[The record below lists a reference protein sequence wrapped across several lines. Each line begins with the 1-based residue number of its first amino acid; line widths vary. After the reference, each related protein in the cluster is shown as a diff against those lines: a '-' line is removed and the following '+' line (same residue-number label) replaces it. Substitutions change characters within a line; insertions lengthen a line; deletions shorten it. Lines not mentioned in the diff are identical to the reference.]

1 MLMLQATRP
10 VRQRQVPALLNRGN
24 PICQGLVA
32 AFAGNN
38 GLNLVNGD
46 QLTRRGAGASE
57 GYSTTAA
64 APFGDGMGL
73 GSTSTTAYGWYAAGT
88 ASSSKSALLYDISA
102 PPLTIGVY
110 CRAFSTSGN
119 NNFLWGRPN
128 GGGTPAWAI
137 WPHVGSS
144 NGFDFQVNM
153 SGGTIIKDASTTSPT
168 QNYSVAQ
175 YRFASLSIDPTN
187 TVARVDNVFEQS
199 IATPSGTFTYEYDTS
214 TSRNLLYGS
223 PTNGINGP
231 SEVGMAALWNRR
243 LSKNEHLSL
252 AQNPWQL
259 FAPAPARMWFA
270 ALISAQLLLPTAD
283 VAAGAWISSLGGS
296 LFTPIG
302 ETTPNDAD
310 YDYTTSPSVAKVTL
324 ATGTDPLSSTGHV
337 IHVRAYSVSASQC
350 KFSLY
355 LADGTTLIA
364 EWTDTLTT
372 GVAQY
377 DHTLTAG
384 QADAITNYAGL
395 QVWLTAL

>member
-46 QLTRRGAGASE
+46 QLTRRGSNAGE

-73 GSTSTTAYGWYAAGT
+73 GSTSNTAYGWYAAGT

-110 CRAFSTSGN
+110 CRAFASTGN
-119 NNFLWGRPN
+119 TNLLFGRPN
-128 GGGTPAWAI
+128 GSGTAAWAI
-137 WPHVGSS
+137 WPHVGSA

-153 SGGTIIKDASTTSPT
+153 SGGTIIKDAAGTSPT
-168 QNYSVAQ
+168 QNYPVTQ

-187 TVARVDNVFEQS
+187 TLARVDNIFEQS
-199 IATPSGTFTYEYDTS
+199 IATPSGTFTYEWDAS
-214 TSRNLLYGS
+214 TGRNLVYGS
-223 PTNGINGP
+223 ETAIWSGP
-231 SEVGMAALWNRR
+231 AEVGMAALWNRP

-259 FAPAPARMWFA
+259 FAPMPARMWMG
-270 ALISAQLLLPTAD
+270 IGGTP
-283 VAAGAWISSLGGS
+283 AAG
-296 LFTPIG
+296 
-302 ETTPNDAD
+302 
-310 YDYTTSPSVAKVTL
+310 V
-324 ATGTDPLSSTGHV
+324 
-337 IHVRAYSVSASQC
+337 
-350 KFSLY
+350 
-355 LADGTTLIA
+355 
-364 EWTDTLTT
+364 
-372 GVAQY
+372 
-377 DHTLTAG
+377 
-384 QADAITNYAGL
+384 GL
-395 QVWLTAL
+395 WVQTRPVFGF